1 MLLAAALLAFS
12 FPQTAPAAASDSPSA
27 PAVAVEVATTQPAKG
42 DAAKTDSSP
51 AANLPAAP
59 APKIATDNTA
69 ASGESSSLSAEA
81 IQPPAPIQPANPPK
95 FAMRGR
101 METPRQR
108 AAWLGLSVLGHGT
121 AAFDAYSTRRAVSGG
136 YGNEANPL
144 LRPFAHSAAIYA
156 ATQVSPT
163 LMDFLGH
170 KMMKSRSP
178 MVRKMWWVPQAAGAG
193 FSFAAGMHNMS
204 LVK

>member
-1 MLLAAALLAFS
+1 MFLAAALLAFS
-12 FPQTAPAAASDSPSA
+12 FPQNPAAVRDSPA
-27 PAVAVEVATTQPAKG
+27 ATPVAVES
-42 DAAKTDSSP
+42 DAAKSDSSS
-51 AANLPAAP
+51 AKTLPAAP
-59 APKIATDNTA
+59 APKIATDNSAA
-69 ASGESSSLSAEA
+69 ASGESSSLSAEP
-81 IQPPAPIQPANPPK
+81 IQPAAPIQPVNPPK
-95 FAMRGR
+95 FALHGR
-101 METPRQR
+101 METPGQR
-108 AAWLGLSVLGHGT
+108 IAWLGLSVVGHGT

-136 YGNEANPL
+136 FGNEANPL
-144 LRPFAHSAAIYA
+144 LRPFAHSGAIYA

-178 MVRKMWWVPQAAGAG
+178 LMRKMWWVPQAAGAG